1 MSSNLNLDPAG
12 GQSAGQT
19 ADTPVASRRP
29 LVCARAIAKSF
40 SGTAVLHSVDLDLY
54 PGEVVGLLGENG
66 AGKSTLM
73 HILSGGL
80 SYDTGA
86 LSLAGAD
93 VRFANVG
100 EGIEAGIS
108 FVHQELSVVG
118 ALTVAEN
125 LHLGRFPK
133 TRLGFVDYAAMR
145 SASRDLLKTVGAEH
159 IDPSLETSLLR
170 AGEQQLIEIAK
181 AAARAP
187 RLLILDEPTS
197 SLTPHEV
204 EKFFAYVNSARAAG
218 AAIIFITHRLEEAL
232 GLCDRLLVL
241 RNGAIVSERKP
252 SETSR
257 EQLIADMTGKPGIYD
272 YKPRS
277 GGVREVALAI
287 DDVRDENHLQ
297 GISLHIGKGEIL
309 GLFGLV
315 GAGRTELI
323 EIIHGARRL
332 KSGSMRLAGERYGPA
347 DPSDAVRNGVALV
360 PEGRKIA
367 GILPQH
373 SVRDNA
379 AMSSLRRF
387 AGAVFSDRQGDA
399 GRMAAYTASLGVR
412 MASDLQ
418 PISTLSGGNQ
428 QKVIFARALMAQ
440 PRLLLLDEPTHG
452 VDVGAKADLYTIIA
466 EAAEKGLSV
475 LMASSEIPEILALC
489 DRVAVLSKGRLAGIL
504 SRDEMSED
512 RILTLAFREH

>member
-1 MSSNLNLDPAG
+1 MPSNTLNDTTGA
-12 GQSAGQT
+12 SRAGQ
-19 ADTPVASRRP
+19 P
-29 LVCARAIAKSF
+29 LVRARAVAKAF
-40 SGTAVLHSVDLDLY
+40 SGNAVLHSVDLDLY

-80 SYDTGA
+80 TADSGTID
-86 LSLAGAD
+86 LAGEP

-100 EGIEAGIS
+100 DGIAAGIS

-118 ALTVAEN
+118 ALSVAEN
-125 LHLGRFPK
+125 LYLGRFPR
-133 TRLGFVDYAAMR
+133 TSLGFVDKALMR
-145 SASRDLLKTVGAEH
+145 ASSKALLERVGAGGL
-159 IDPSLETSLLR
+159 DPAQEAGSLR

-181 AAARAP
+181 AAGRQP

-204 EKFFAYVNSARAAG
+204 ESFFSYVRNVRKAG
-218 AAIIFITHRLEEAL
+218 TAIIFITHRLEEAL
-232 GLCDRLLVL
+232 GLCDRLVVL

-252 SETSR
+252 AETSR
-257 EQLIADMTGKPGIYD
+257 EQLIADMTGKPAIYD
-272 YKPRS
+272 YKPRAID
-277 GGVREVALAI
+277 EKAVALSLRNVSDGMHI
-287 DDVRDENHLQ
+287 ED
-297 GISLHIGKGEIL
+297 ISLEVRRGEIL

-315 GAGRTELI
+315 GAGRTELLDV
-323 EIIHGARRL
+323 IHGVRPVKTGQIRL
-332 KSGSMRLAGERYGPA
+332 NRQAFAPR
-347 DPSDAVRNGVALV
+347 DPSEAVKSGVALV
-360 PEGRKIA
+360 PEGRKTA

-379 AMSSLRRF
+379 AISSLRRF
-387 AGAVFSDRQGDA
+387 ASRFFSDRGGEA
-399 GRMAAYTASLGVR
+399 GRMAAFAESLGIR
-412 MASDLQ
+412 MANDRQ

-428 QKVIFARALMAQ
+428 QKVIFARALMAEPQ
-440 PRLLLLDEPTHG
+440 LLLLDEPTHG

-466 EAAEKGLSV
+466 QAAEQGLTV
-475 LMASSEIPEILALC
+475 LMASSEVPEILALC

-504 SRDEMSED
+504 ERAEMSED